1 MFSLQCC
8 AVSFIE
14 NLTAES
20 LNMAQQ
26 EFESYMSGEITCV
39 SAWESALVACEGMH
53 QLCEHLSLLKGLSE
67 RTDIVRSGTDKLRE
81 DMEKLKV

>member
-1 MFSLQCC
+1 MLQCC

-14 NLTAES
+14 NLTADS
-20 LNMAQQ
+20 LNMPRQ
-26 EFESYMSGEITCV
+26 EFESYMSGEVTSV

-67 RTDIVRSGTDKLRE
+67 RTDIVKSGTQKLKE
-81 DMEKLKV
+81 DIEKLKV

>member
-1 MFSLQCC
+1 M
-8 AVSFIE
+8 SFIE

-20 LNMAQQ
+20 LNMPAR
-26 EFESYMSGEITCV
+26 EFESYMSGEVTCV

-53 QLCEHLSLLKGLSE
+53 QLCEHLSQLKNVSE
-67 RTDIVRSGTDKLRE
+67 RTDFVKSGTQKLRE

>member
-1 MFSLQCC
+1 MP
-8 AVSFIE
+8 E
-14 NLTAES
+14 
-20 LNMAQQ
+20 Q
-26 EFESYMSGEITCV
+26 EFESYMSGEVTCV

-67 RTDIVRSGTDKLRE
+67 RTQVVRSGTQKLKE

>member
-1 MFSLQCC
+1 M
-8 AVSFIE
+8 SFIE

-20 LNMAQQ
+20 LNMPQQ

-53 QLCEHLSLLKGLSE
+53 QLCQHLSLLKILTG
-67 RTDIVRSGTDKLRE
+67 RTEVVTTGTVKLRE